1 MIDSIL
7 LIGVF
12 NRSIPVQLH
21 HGLTDVVNAS
31 VGVVSAA
38 VGMEPLPK
46 DALVA
51 PLGHDPMDHIP
62 SHIRDF
68 IDGRGVKFRTCFKA
82 RGGAVRLDG
91 RRRISLHTMGGNFR
105 HVI

>member
-21 HGLTDVVNAS
+21 HGLTDVVDAS

-51 PLGHDPMDHIP
+51 PL
-62 SHIRDF
+62 
-68 IDGRGVKFRTCFKA
+68 
-82 RGGAVRLDG
+82 
-91 RRRISLHTMGGNFR
+91 
-105 HVI
+105 